1 MWRTSLAALTA
12 ATCWVSSAVAEYGYT
27 EVGVLMC
34 VLGEPG
40 QAAAS
45 DVASAERTREAL
57 CTFKARN
64 GEEETYT
71 GSAQGVSISADRRTT
86 LIWVVRAAS
95 GVAEPGALQQVFA
108 TDTKKPADQKAPL
121 IGERN
126 SDVVLHSMLDETEG
140 SASSTEK
147 PTPTGFVILKL
158 ELALKS
164 ASG

>member
-1 MWRTSLAALTA
+1 MWRTHLAALAA
-12 ATCWVSSAVAEYGYT
+12 ATCWTCSALAENAYT

-40 QAAAS
+40 QAAAGETL
-45 DVASAERTREAL
+45 SAEGTREAL
-57 CTFKARN
+57 CTFMATS

-71 GSAQGVSISADRRTT
+71 GSAQGISISTDRRST
-86 LIWVVRAAS
+86 LIWVVRAVS

-108 TDTKKPADQKAPL
+108 TDAKTAADQKAPL
-121 IGERN
+121 IGEKN
-126 SDVVLHSMLDETEG
+126 SNVVLHSMADETEG
-140 SASSTEK
+140 SASAPEK

-158 ELALKS
+158 ELTLKT

>member
-1 MWRTSLAALTA
+1 MWRTHLAALA
-12 ATCWVSSAVAEYGYT
+12 LATCWTCSALAENAYT

-45 DVASAERTREAL
+45 EVPSAEGTREAL
-57 CTFKARN
+57 CTFMATN
-64 GEEETYT
+64 GEEETYA
-71 GSAQGVSISADRRTT
+71 GSAQGISISTDRRRT

-108 TDTKKPADQKAPL
+108 TDSKTPADQNSPL
-121 IGERN
+121 VGEKN
-126 SDVVLHSMLDETEG
+126 SDVVLHSMADETEG
-140 SASSTEK
+140 SASATEK

-158 ELALKS
+158 ELTLKS

>member
-1 MWRTSLAALTA
+1 MWRTHLAALAA
-12 ATCWVSSAVAEYGYT
+12 ATCWTCSTLAENAYT

-45 DVASAERTREAL
+45 EVLTAERTRETL
-57 CTFKARN
+57 CTFTATN
-64 GEEETYT
+64 GEEETYA
-71 GSAQGVSISADRRTT
+71 GSAQGVSISTDRRGT

-95 GVAEPGALQQVFA
+95 GVAEPGALQQAFA
-108 TDTKKPADQKAPL
+108 IDTKMPADEKSPL

-126 SDVVLHSMLDETEG
+126 SNVVLHSMLDETEG
-140 SASSTEK
+140 NASATEK

-158 ELALKS
+158 ELTLKS

>member
-1 MWRTSLAALTA
+1 MWRTHLAALA
-12 ATCWVSSAVAEYGYT
+12 AAAWLAAPAAAEYGYT
-27 EVGVLMC
+27 EVGVLSC
-34 VLGEPG
+34 ELGEPG
-40 QAAAS
+40 QAPAS
-45 DVASAERTREAL
+45 DTPSAERTREAL
-57 CTFKARN
+57 CTFRAAN
-64 GEEETYT
+64 GEEETYA
-71 GSAQGVSISADRRTT
+71 GNAQGVSISTDRRGT

-108 TDTKKPADQKAPL
+108 TDTKKPADQKSPL

-140 SASSTEK
+140 SASATEK

-158 ELALKS
+158 ELTLKS

>member
-1 MWRTSLAALTA
+1 MWRKHLAALA
-12 ATCWVSSAVAEYGYT
+12 AAICLGGPAVAEFAYT

-40 QAAAS
+40 QAAATE
-45 DVASAERTREAL
+45 VPSAERTREAL
-57 CTFKARN
+57 CTFRSTN
-64 GEEETYT
+64 GEEEAYA
-71 GSAQGVSISADRRTT
+71 GSAQGVSISTDQRST

-108 TDTKKPADQKAPL
+108 SDTKKPADQKSPL

-126 SDVVLHSMLDETEG
+126 SDLVLHSMLDETEG
-140 SASSTEK
+140 SASTPEK
-147 PTPTGFVILKL
+147 PAPTGFVILKL
-158 ELALKS
+158 ELTLKS